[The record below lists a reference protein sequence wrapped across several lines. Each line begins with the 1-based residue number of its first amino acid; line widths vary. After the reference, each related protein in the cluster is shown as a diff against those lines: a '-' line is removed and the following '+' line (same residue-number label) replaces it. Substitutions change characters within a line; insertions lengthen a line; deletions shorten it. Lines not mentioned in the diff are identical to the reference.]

1 LITAIDFEA
10 TAAHAINVVCDLF
23 LSMEARATQNFSL
36 RHQRLKGKS
45 KHKKSHELSANL
57 HFKQRDTFL

>member
-45 KHKKSHELSANL
+45 KHKKSHE
-57 HFKQRDTFL
+57 

>member
-10 TAAHAINVVCDLF
+10 TAAHAINPINVVCDLF

-45 KHKKSHELSANL
+45 KHEKKSHE
-57 HFKQRDTFL
+57 